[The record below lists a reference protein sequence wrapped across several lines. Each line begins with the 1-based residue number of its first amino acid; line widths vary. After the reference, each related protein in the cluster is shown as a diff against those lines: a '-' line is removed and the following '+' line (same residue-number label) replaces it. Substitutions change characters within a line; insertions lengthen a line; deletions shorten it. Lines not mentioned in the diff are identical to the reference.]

1 MMAYYIITFIGAA
14 LIGAGVLLA
23 IVLIASYV
31 FLEINNFDD

>member
-1 MMAYYIITFIGAA
+1 MMAYHIITFIGAA
-14 LIGAGVLLA
+14 LVGAGVLLA

>member
-1 MMAYYIITFIGAA
+1 MAYHIITFIGAA

-31 FLEINNFDD
+31 FLEINNCDD